1 MGRQEDISYIRGYI
15 KASDDGTWESQE
27 ALKEFVIDQLYDEF
41 EDIIDLV
48 EEAMEE

>member
-1 MGRQEDISYIRGYI
+1 MSRQDDIEYIRGYI
-15 KASDDGTWESQE
+15 KASDDGTWESKE

-48 EEAMEE
+48 EEAMEG